1 MYTMDDL
8 CASVLEREP
17 EPPELAQLSK
27 QVHEYLE
34 MELTPSVFRDLEPLW
49 LQCVAAYQAQ
59 GFSLGFR
66 TAAMLLCKSL

>member
-17 EPPELAQLSK
+17 EPPELIQLSK

-49 LQCVAAYQAQ
+49 LQCVAAY
-59 GFSLGFR
+59 FSLGFR

>member
-8 CASVLEREP
+8 CANDLEREP

-34 MELTPSVFRDLEPLW
+34 MELTPSVFRDLEPIW
-49 LQCVAAYQAQ
+49 LQCIAAYQAQ

>member
-1 MYTMDDL
+1 M
-8 CASVLEREP
+8 
-17 EPPELAQLSK
+17 LAQLSK

-34 MELTPSVFRDLEPLW
+34 MELTPSVFRDLEPIW
-49 LQCVAAYQAQ
+49 LQCIAAYQAQ